1 MSPGCNEGEQR
12 PANNKENVLLNAL
25 FWILWQ
31 PENFSGILWEPPA
44 SIATMMTDLLK
55 LLPVLLRQAGDS
67 DEAREQA
74 VFAAWAAAVGVQIR
88 RVTAPLRL
96 ERKTLMV
103 AVPDAT
109 WRTQLQK
116 FSGQAL
122 FKLNSLLGSPA
133 VTGIEFVIN
142 PDVIARNTVVAPQV
156 KFVAPDQQAM
166 PLRESADRISNPEIR
181 ATFLR
186 AAGKCLERRAR

>member
-1 MSPGCNEGEQR
+1 MLWR
-12 PANNKENVLLNAL
+12 KERV
-25 FWILWQ
+25 
-31 PENFSGILWEPPA
+31 SGILLEPPA
-44 SIATMMTDLLK
+44 AANCTMMTELLK
-55 LLPVLLRQAGDS
+55 LLPMLLRQAGDS

-74 VFAAWAAAVGVQIR
+74 VFAAWAAAAGAQIR
-88 RVTAPLRL
+88 RVTLPVRL
-96 ERKTLMV
+96 ERKTLMI

-122 FKLNSLLGSPA
+122 FKLNSILGSPA

-142 PDVIARNTVVAPQV
+142 PEIIERNTIVPPQV
-156 KFVAPDQQAM
+156 RFIAPDQQAM